1 MNTRHKNKDNQLLSW
16 HSSFTCTCSDYP
28 LYLDI
33 TVRLVGGLTEYQ
45 GRLEVYHNGSW
56 GTVYQDYFYYYHYNN
71 REVYKNLAAV
81 VCRSLGL
88 PW

>member
-1 MNTRHKNKDNQLLSW
+1 MNTRHKNKDNQLLSRQ
-16 HSSFTCTCSDYP
+16 SSFTYIDYP
-28 LYLDI
+28 LYSDT

-45 GRLEVYHNGSW
+45 GRLEVYYNGSW
-56 GTVYQDYFYYYHYNN
+56 GTVRHYYYHY
-71 REVYKNLAAV
+71 YYHHYDYDFKNLAAV